1 MHATAR
7 RRDDNWGELMSTA
20 ALRSPK
26 RPERGGKLS
35 GLRAEEEEAGPAVSK
50 ESGAGDKDNS
60 SAPDTSEAEGL
71 SSGLAHCRKTDP

>member
-1 MHATAR
+1 
-7 RRDDNWGELMSTA
+7 MSTA

-26 RPERGGKLS
+26 RPERGVKLS
-35 GLRAEEEEAGPAVSK
+35 GLRAEEEDAEEAGPAVSK
-50 ESGAGDKDNS
+50 ESGAGDKDNA